1 MALCKTTVLKVY
13 NHVIEDVISGVR
25 DIFTDEGLDEQVLQE
40 LKTSW
45 ESKLMA
51 SKAVDTNVE
60 PAETIKVKKPE
71 VVANNTGFS
80 QTKRE
85 SFTQNVKQNQQQ
97 FVKTVDTSQVQQAVT
112 TPAQLQTQ
120 AAEDKMIP
128 IQITLPTQPTVDA
141 VTRVLTIH
149 VPASAL
155 NGPQLHTLLTGP
167 VITATMGLPTALA
180 SSLLQQHVNAA
191 LQSQQQQQQHL
202 TINKI
207 VMPQMDGTC
216 DTDVQEPCTSF
227 SPKHRKART
236 AHKLLTRKPIV
247 VEFINSLVDGANDTS
262 DDDDDATDD
271 DGSEDDMDEEIED
284 HDPELDDGAPEEEP
298 LNSEDD
304 VTDEEPT
311 DLFDTDNVVVCQYDK
326 ITRSRNKWKFYLKDG
341 IMNLEGEDF
350 VFQKANGDAE
360 CVTTIHGSL
369 RATGFKFTFSYSR
382 KISEQNER

>member
-1 MALCKTTVLKVY
+1 M
-13 NHVIEDVISGVR
+13 
-25 DIFTDEGLDEQVLQE
+25 FLDYV
-40 LKTSW
+40 
-45 ESKLMA
+45 
-51 SKAVDTNVE
+51 V
-60 PAETIKVKKPE
+60 VKKPE
-71 VVANNTGFS
+71 VVSNNTGFA
-80 QTKRE
+80 QGKRE
-85 SFTQNVKQNQQQ
+85 SFAQNVKQNQQQ

-112 TPAQLQTQ
+112 TPAQPQAP

-128 IQITLPTQPTVDA
+128 IQITLPTQPTIDA

-191 LQSQQQQQQHL
+191 LQSQQQQQQQQHL

-207 VMPQMDGTC
+207 VMPQMDGNC
-216 DTDVQEPCTSF
+216 DTDVQEPCTSL
-227 SPKHRKART
+227 SPQHRKART
-236 AHKLLTRKPIV
+236 AHKLSTRKPIV
-247 VEFINSLVDGANDTS
+247 VEFIKRSVDGANDTS
-262 DDDDDATDD
+262 DEDDDASDD
-271 DGSEDDMDEEIED
+271 DGTEDDMDEEIED

-326 ITRSRNKWKFYLKDG
+326 VCQMF
-341 IMNLEGEDF
+341 
-350 VFQKANGDAE
+350 
-360 CVTTIHGSL
+360 
-369 RATGFKFTFSYSR
+369 
-382 KISEQNER
+382 